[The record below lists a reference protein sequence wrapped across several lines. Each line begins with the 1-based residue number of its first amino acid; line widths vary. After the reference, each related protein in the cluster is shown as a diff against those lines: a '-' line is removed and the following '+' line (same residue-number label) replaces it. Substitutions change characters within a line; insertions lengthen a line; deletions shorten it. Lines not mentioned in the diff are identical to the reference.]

1 MPVKKIGFL
10 SFGHWAPSPHSQ
22 TRSASDALL
31 QSIEMAVA
39 AEELGADGAY
49 FRVHHFARQLGSP
62 FPLLAAVGAKTKR
75 IEIGTAVIDMRYENP
90 LYMAEDAGAA
100 DIIAGGR
107 LQLGISRGSP
117 EQVIDGWRYFGYAPP
132 EGQSD
137 ADMGRRH
144 AEVFLEVLKGE
155 GFAQPNPRPMFPN
168 PPGLLRLEPYSEGLR
183 ERIWWGAATNATAI
197 WAAKLGMNLQSS
209 TLKFDEGGQP
219 FHIQQAAQIR
229 AFRAAWKEAGH
240 KREPRVSVSRS
251 IFALVNDMDRAY
263 FGQGGNKG
271 DQIGFIEANT
281 RAIFGRSYAAEPDV
295 LIEELAQDE
304 AIAEADTLLLT
315 VPNQLGVD
323 YNAHVIEAILKHVAP
338 ALGWR

>member
-1 MPVKKIGFL
+1 MKTIGFL
-10 SFGHWAPSPHSQ
+10 SFGHWTPSAHSQ
-22 TRSASDALL
+22 TRTASDALL
-31 QSIEMAVA
+31 QSIDLAVA

-49 FRVHHFARQLGSP
+49 FRVHHFARQLASP
-62 FPLLAAVGAKTKR
+62 FPLLAAVGAKTRR

-107 LQLGISRGSP
+107 LQLGVSRGSP
-117 EQVIDGWRYFGYAPP
+117 EQVIDGWRYFGYQPG

-144 AEVFLEVLKGE
+144 AEVFLDVLRGE

-168 PPGLLRLEPYSEGLR
+168 PPGLLRVEPHSEGLR
-183 ERIWWGAATNATAI
+183 ERIWWGAASNATAV
-197 WAAKLGMNLQSS
+197 WAAELGMNLQSS
-209 TLKFDEGGQP
+209 TLKIDEGGLP
-219 FHIQQAAQIR
+219 FHVQQANQIR
-229 AFRAAWKEAGH
+229 AFREAWKAAGH
-240 KREPRVSVSRS
+240 SRQPRVSVSRS
-251 IFALVNDMDRAY
+251 VFALVDDRDRAY
-263 FGQGGNKG
+263 FGRDNESR
-271 DQIGFIEANT
+271 DTIGFLDEST
-281 RAIFGRSYAAEPDV
+281 KAIFGRSYAAEPDALV
-295 LIEELAQDE
+295 KELAQDE

-323 YNAHVIEAILKHVAP
+323 YNAHVIEAILTHVAP

>member
-10 SFGHWAPSPHSQ
+10 SFGHWTPSPHSQ

-31 QSIEMAVA
+31 QSIELAVA

-62 FPLLAAVGAKTKR
+62 FPLLAAVGAKTRR

-107 LQLGISRGSP
+107 LQLGVSRGSP
-117 EQVIDGWRYFGYAPP
+117 EQVIDGWRHFGYAPP

-168 PPGLLRLEPYSEGLR
+168 PPGMLRLEPHSEGLR

-263 FGQGGNKG
+263 FGQGGDKK

-281 RAIFGRSYAAEPDV
+281 RAIFGRSYAAEPEV